1 MTEQGE
7 RINAKYGLRGISMRT
22 LEQTTSALL
31 YNLAMPIPPAD
42 DPDWNQIMQTVADES
57 HRAYRA
63 LTEES
68 GIFER
73 YFRAATP
80 IDAIERLG
88 MSAEGSTD
96 VGSPDSP
103 GVSARHWETAWTQNR
118 CLMPAWYGFA
128 AGVNSAISSHG
139 EPAVKRMFEESHFA
153 RVLLSDIELTL
164 AKADLET
171 AARYSELAGDLHL
184 SVFAEIHRE
193 YEQSIDAVLRLSG
206 TSKLLESSAALRRAI
221 RLRNPY
227 VDPMNYLQVDLLKRW
242 RASNRRDDAVLKAL
256 QASINGI
263 AHGMQNTN

>member
-1 MTEQGE
+1 
-7 RINAKYGLRGISMRT
+7 
-22 LEQTTSALL
+22 
-31 YNLAMPIPPAD
+31 
-42 DPDWNQIMQTVADES
+42 
-57 HRAYRA
+57 
-63 LTEES
+63 
-68 GIFER
+68 
-73 YFRAATP
+73 
-80 IDAIERLG
+80 